1 MKFCTKLL
9 HIVLVLF
16 LLDYFLAFEVD
27 SELLLGILI
36 QGFQEMPEGMDCQVF
51 PLRSLLEMSARNQR
65 KQKLVLGNVILNY
78 EVCYHVVREHIVSI
92 PQCIVSNGIFRTG
105 AWLVMWGDSD
115 ETHLLN
121 ADWD

>member
-1 MKFCTKLL
+1 M
-9 HIVLVLF
+9 LVLF

-65 KQKLVLGNVILNY
+65 KQKVVLENVTLNYLNY
-78 EVCYHVVREHIVSI
+78 EVSYLYCERRYRVHSTMHCFQWDFFVQVHGWS
-92 PQCIVSNGIFRTG
+92 CG
-105 AWLVMWGDSD
+105 AILIKH
-115 ETHLLN
+115 T
-121 ADWD
+121 